1 MQSKADLTC
10 LVIEADELLRDF
22 LQEYLTRNGARTTVT
37 QDIEEGAVAARLSSF
52 DLVLVEETPG
62 GESPAILRKLMHACP
77 DSRVVVI
84 ASIGSLESSVHAFR
98 NGAYDYLTK
107 PIGSEELRRLLARVR
122 SESSAAAAA
131 PKQSEKAPA
140 VPAGKAAQGK
150 GNGSHGPASGSASGS
165 AAGSASGDEAE
176 SIIGSSA
183 VIHEV
188 RQLVRIAARSDATVL
203 ISGETGTGKEL
214 VSRAIHNQS
223 ERHDDPFLSL
233 NCAALP
239 ESLFESELFGH
250 EKGAFTGAIQAR
262 KGRFERAG
270 SGTILLDEISEVS
283 LGLQSKLLRVL
294 QEREFERIGS
304 TTTERLNARVLATTN
319 RDLAVEIKNERFRS
333 DLYYRLSVFPIHLP
347 PLRER
352 GQDILELAAH
362 FLAQF
367 ADRNESA
374 APRTLSE
381 AAQAKLLAYS
391 WPGNVRQLHNCLER
405 ACLLATSERILA
417 QDLAIAGA
425 DPVSEDAG
433 TGILENPKSVLEKM
447 EEELLLRAIQECGG
461 NRTEAARRLGIT
473 TRTLRNKL
481 HRMGKMGFMKGEDV
495 SGKPVPSSFTPLD
508 SETFARSLTT

>member
-37 QDIEEGAVAARLSSF
+37 PDLEEGAVAARLSSF
-52 DLVLVEETPG
+52 DLILVEETPG
-62 GESPAILRKLMHACP
+62 GESTALMRKLMQSCS

-122 SESSAAAAA
+122 SESAAAATA
-131 PKQSEKAPA
+131 EKPDAK
-140 VPAGKAAQGK
+140 VAA
-150 GNGSHGPASGSASGS
+150 SP
-165 AAGSASGDEAE
+165 AGSAGNGLGRSTGGSAPAPVAGSESE

-214 VSRAIHNQS
+214 VSRSIHDQS
-223 ERHDDPFLSL
+223 DRSNDPFLSL

-319 RDLAVEIKNERFRS
+319 RDLATEIKNERFRS

-352 GQDILELAAH
+352 GQDILELATH

-367 ADRNESA
+367 AARNESA
-374 APRTLSE
+374 PPRTLSE

-405 ACLLATSERILA
+405 ACLLATSDRILA

-425 DPVSEDAG
+425 DPVREDG
-433 TGILENPKSVLEKM
+433 GGILENPKSVLEKM
-447 EEELLLRAIQECGG
+447 EEELLLRAIQECAG

-481 HRMGKMGFMKGEDV
+481 HRMGKMGFMKGEDI
-495 SGKPVPSSFTPLD
+495 SGKPVPSSFTPMD
-508 SETFARSLTT
+508 SESFARSLTT